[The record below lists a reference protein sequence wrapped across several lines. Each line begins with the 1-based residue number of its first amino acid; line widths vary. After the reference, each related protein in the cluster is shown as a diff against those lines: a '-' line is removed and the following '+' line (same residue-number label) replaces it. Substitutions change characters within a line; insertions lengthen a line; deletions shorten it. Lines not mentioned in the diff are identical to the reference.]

1 MAPRDIPSFLA
12 ELRRRHV
19 VRVAIVYGASAFAV
33 LEMVDVFVPALGL
46 GDWITR
52 LAAQLVILGLPVALV
67 LAWAFEITPSG
78 VRRTPSRDGD
88 ASPGARRAEPDDEE
102 RAGPAWIT
110 SRVFAVAAVL
120 VAVGV
125 GAGWLLRPLAGDV
138 VSRLAGPDAAT
149 PGSVSD
155 DGYSS
160 LAVLPFADA
169 SGSVENRYF
178 GDGLAEEL
186 LNALASIQGLDVA
199 ARTSAFTFRDGAS
212 SVREIGERLGVE
224 AVLEGTVRR
233 SADALRVNVRL
244 VDASTERLIWQD
256 QYDRPVADVLEV
268 QDELARSIVT
278 ALALPLGAE
287 QASLLHRGR
296 SRDVEAYERYL
307 LGRQRWA
314 SRDVSALWQAIDDF
328 EFALARDSTFALA
341 WSGLADA
348 IDALAWRDSTAVPLV
363 PRAKQAAQRAIALDP
378 ELAEGHASLGQIL
391 NDFERDWPA
400 AERSLE
406 TALRLKPSYADAHTW
421 LDDAL
426 QYQGKVEESLVH
438 ARIAYDLDPLSLYTA
453 TNLAGGLMFARRWD
467 EARRHYQLIEAS
479 YDTPASSFAS
489 QVAMGRAF
497 GLTSDELADKATRWA
512 AGRGV
517 DSPESAAVIGR
528 AVRDPGARAAAA
540 AELRRLVQQGVPL
553 REAAEVAVA
562 VGEHEL
568 ALGWLE
574 EAWRRGAPDLLLLGP
589 HPVWDPI
596 ACDRRFVRIVKELRV
611 VNRCEGLPG

>member
-1 MAPRDIPSFLA
+1 M
-12 ELRRRHV
+12 
-19 VRVAIVYGASAFAV
+19 
-33 LEMVDVFVPALGL
+33 
-46 GDWITR
+46 
-52 LAAQLVILGLPVALV
+52 LAA
-67 LAWAFEITPSG
+67 
-78 VRRTPSRDGD
+78 
-88 ASPGARRAEPDDEE
+88 
-102 RAGPAWIT
+102 
-110 SRVFAVAAVL
+110 AAVL

-149 PGSVSD
+149 RGS
-155 DGYSS
+155 YSS

-186 LNALASIQGLDVA
+186 LNALAGIQGLDVA

-287 QASLLHRGR
+287 QASRLHRGR

-363 PRAKQAAQRAIALDP
+363 PRAKQAALRAIALDP

-400 AERSLE
+400 AERALE
-406 TALRLKPSYADAHTW
+406 TALRLKPSYADAHMW

-438 ARIAYDLDPLSLYTA
+438 ARIAYDLDPLSLHTA

-574 EAWRRGAPDLLLLGP
+574 EAWRRGVPDLLLLGL

-596 ACDRRFVRIVKELRV
+596 ACDRRFVRIVEDLGV